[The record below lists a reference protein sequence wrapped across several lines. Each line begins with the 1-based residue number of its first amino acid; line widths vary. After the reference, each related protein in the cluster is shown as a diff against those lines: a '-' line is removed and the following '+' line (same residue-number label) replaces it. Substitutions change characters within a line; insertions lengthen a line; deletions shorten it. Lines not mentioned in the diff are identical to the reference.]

1 MNAIKF
7 ITSGSLNNFVIV
19 LILSLIIFANAGT
32 GNNKL
37 LEGLLNNDIEQFET
51 ALEDGISSDTKNGY
65 GMPVIILSAS
75 NGYLEFV
82 QLLLNHDVD
91 VNAIN
96 NVGATALHY
105 IALNTESN
113 TNEHS
118 IVELLLSNGADVDI
132 KDGNGD
138 TPLTIASFRGK
149 SDLAKLLIDAGA
161 DVSEKNNRDFT
172 ALMLAS
178 QSASI
183 ELVKILLD
191 AGADVDADRPRG
203 GTALSVASDKGLVE
217 VAEVLLDHGADIN
230 FQDAAGG
237 LTPLHLA
244 AYMGKA
250 EMVEFLVE
258 QGADVTLIAQNG
270 YTGEQY
276 IDAMNDMYNKP
287 NQESN
292 KKEVNF
298 SSDIQKSTGAYEPEV
313 YTAYG
318 DKDVMFFIAGNAG
331 TTSIRTNKLPPED
344 SDITILLKSSSNRG
358 FTISDVTTVSLKEAI
373 TSDGSIQAYVVNNYK
388 IQESGI
394 VYLNSQL
401 QEDGISL
408 KNLIAKLRPDDF
420 IVSSDGST
428 TRPDPRQFEYLRSL
442 NVYNFFVEDANSERY
457 PVQLIIETMDESSS
471 L

>member
-7 ITSGSLNNFVIV
+7 LTSLNYSVII
-19 LILSLIIFANAGT
+19 LILSLITFSTAGK
-32 GNNKL
+32 GNNEL
-37 LEGLLNNDIEQFET
+37 LEGLLNNDIELFET
-51 ALEDGISSDTKNGY
+51 ALEDGISPDSKNEY
-65 GMPVIILSAS
+65 GMPVIILSAV

-82 QLLLNHDVD
+82 QLLLEQDAD

-96 NVGATALHY
+96 NDGATALHY
-105 IALNTESN
+105 IALNTENN

-118 IVELLLSNGADVDI
+118 IVELFLSNGADVDI

-138 TPLTIASFRGK
+138 TPLTIASYRAK

-172 ALMLAS
+172 ALMLAV
-178 QSASI
+178 QAGNI
-183 ELVKILLD
+183 ELVKTLLD
-191 AGADVDADRPRG
+191 AGADVHADRLRG
-203 GTALSVASDKGLVE
+203 GTALSVASDKGFVE
-217 VAEVLLDHGADIN
+217 LAEILLNHGADIN

-237 LTPLHLA
+237 LTPLHFA
-244 AYMGKA
+244 AYMGKT

-258 QGADVTLIAQNG
+258 RGADATIIAQNG

-276 IDAMNDMYNKP
+276 IDAMNEMNSKN
-287 NQESN
+287 NQVSKN
-292 KKEVNF
+292 EVNYA
-298 SSDIQKSTGAYEPEV
+298 SDIQKDIGSYEPEV
-313 YTAYG
+313 YTAYS
-318 DKDVMFFIAGNAG
+318 DKDVMFFISGTAV

-344 SDITILLKSSSNRG
+344 SDVTILLKSTSNRV
-358 FTISDVTTVSLKEAI
+358 FKISDVTTVSLKEAI

-388 IQESGI
+388 IEESGI

-401 QEDGISL
+401 QDDGISL
-408 KNLIAKLRPDDF
+408 KDLIAKLRPDDF
-420 IVSSDGST
+420 IVSEDGST

-442 NVYNFFVEDANSERY
+442 NVYNFFVEDADSETY
-457 PVQLIIETMDESSS
+457 PVQLIIETMDKSSS